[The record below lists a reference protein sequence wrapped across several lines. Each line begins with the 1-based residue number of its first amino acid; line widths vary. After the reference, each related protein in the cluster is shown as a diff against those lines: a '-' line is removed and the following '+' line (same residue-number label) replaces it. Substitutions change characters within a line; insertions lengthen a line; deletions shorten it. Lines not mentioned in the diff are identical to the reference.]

1 MYLQEEDMLSDLYS
15 DSDEYGSESEEVS
28 DEYYEEDED
37 DEDVDVENRSEHS
50 CSYEDS
56 ESVSYSESG
65 DDDHSKVGFLTNFF
79 FLGDEKENYTLDH

>member
-1 MYLQEEDMLSDLYS
+1 MLSDLYS

-28 DEYYEEDED
+28 DEYYEEDD
-37 DEDVDVENRSEHS
+37 DVDVENRSERS

-65 DDDHSKVGFLTNFF
+65 DDDHSKVEFGYFL
-79 FLGDEKENYTLDH
+79 FLKLGKNNLVYWMNVLL